1 MEGMQVTGDQIR
13 ELIRATPFQPF
24 RLHLADQ
31 RAVDVLHPDFA
42 LVFPS
47 KRQVLVV
54 RPGND
59 DIWQMIDVA
68 LIVSIG
74 PIDGQPGAS
83 KAA

>member
-1 MEGMQVTGDQIR
+1 MAGMQVTGDQIR
-13 ELIRATPFQPF
+13 QLIRATPFQPF

-31 RAVDVLHPDFA
+31 RAADVLHPDFA

-59 DIWQMIDVA
+59 DVWQMIDVG

-74 PIDGQPGAS
+74 PIDEQPGAS